1 MKKLLSLPPNLV
13 ECFYDIEK
21 ADRKEWFCTS
31 DPIGSKLGSG
41 GGTAWL
47 LQACKANENNEEALT
62 DWLAKEKRILLH
74 AGGQSRRLPGY
85 APSGKILTPIPVF
98 RWGRGQ
104 RLTQNLLSLQLPLYE
119 QIMQKAPDSL
129 HTLIASGDVYIRAGK
144 ALQDIPE
151 ADVVCYGLWVDPNLA
166 KNHGVFVSSRN
177 TPERLDFMLQKPSVE
192 QLGDL
197 MQNYLFLM
205 DIGIWLLSDRAIDLM
220 VKRSM
225 KNGSLGFYDM
235 YSEFGL
241 ALGEHP
247 RIVDEEL
254 NQLSVAILPL
264 PEGEFYHYGTSREML
279 SSTLAVQTWSSTSG
293 PSCTGGETPSGNVRT
308 ERCAE
313 LPADGRE
320 LTDLGGK
327 QLRRSQMDASQPQY
341 HHGSTDERLDTE
353 RTGGS
358 LY

>member
-144 ALQDIPE
+144 PCRTFRKQTSYATDCGWTRIWPKITE
-151 ADVVCYGLWVDPNLA
+151 
-166 KNHGVFVSSRN
+166 SSCLHATHR
-177 TPERLDFMLQKPSVE
+177 SV
-192 QLGDL
+192 
-197 MQNYLFLM
+197 
-205 DIGIWLLSDRAIDLM
+205 WTSCC
-220 VKRSM
+220 RS
-225 KNGSLGFYDM
+225 
-235 YSEFGL
+235 
-241 ALGEHP
+241 P
-247 RIVDEEL
+247 
-254 NQLSVAILPL
+254 P
-264 PEGEFYHYGTSREML
+264 
-279 SSTLAVQTWSSTSG
+279 
-293 PSCTGGETPSGNVRT
+293 
-308 ERCAE
+308 
-313 LPADGRE
+313 
-320 LTDLGGK
+320 
-327 QLRRSQMDASQPQY
+327 
-341 HHGSTDERLDTE
+341 
-353 RTGGS
+353 
-358 LY
+358 